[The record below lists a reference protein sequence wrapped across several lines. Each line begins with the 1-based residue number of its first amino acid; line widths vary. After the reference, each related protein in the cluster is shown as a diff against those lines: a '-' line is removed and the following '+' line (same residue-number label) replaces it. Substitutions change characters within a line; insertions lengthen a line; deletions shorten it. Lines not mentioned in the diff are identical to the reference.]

1 MISEDTQPLI
11 HEECL
16 CNNVS
21 VPFNVRVCKCVLTY
35 TCEYSKQSRR
45 MVGACE
51 VCGEGV
57 ARPHADF
64 LTSLWGAMAERLHCV
79 YVCACVCVCVFVC
92 VCVRVSVLC
101 VCMCAHEHTHTHTHT
116 HYIHS

>member
-64 LTSLWGAMAERLHCV
+64 LNPLWGAMAERLHCV
-79 YVCACVCVCVFVC
+79 YVCACVCVCVCVRVWWGWGCACRC
-92 VCVRVSVLC
+92 VCVR
-101 VCMCAHEHTHTHTHT
+101 A
-116 HYIHS
+116 